1 MIRRDLF
8 LLVSAQVLLAGAVTI
23 APAQTRP
30 SAASRLAGCYEV
42 RLGPWSP
49 SLAIGGD
56 AVFMTPP
63 AHIRLWRQLNPEWA
77 RDSGYAITPVLPSR
91 DRAHKYGI
99 YRIVSHDSIAATF
112 SNGLSGVVLALG
124 VRQDSLVGRA
134 TSFWDFPRPAQS
146 ASAVLVKRRCPTP
159 EAGTP
164 PARWNP

>member
-1 MIRRDLF
+1 MIRRDVLF
-8 LLVSAQVLLAGAVTI
+8 AVASQVVLTSAAPI
-23 APAQTRP
+23 APSQAHP
-30 SAASRLAGCYEV
+30 SAMARLAGCYEV
-42 RLGPWSP
+42 RLGSWSP

-77 RDSGYAITPVLPSR
+77 RDSAFAITPVAPSR

-112 SNGLSGVVLALG
+112 SNGLSGVVLELG
-124 VRQDSLVGRA
+124 VRRDSLVGRA
-134 TSFWDFPRPAQS
+134 TSFWDFPRQPQS
-146 ASAVLVKRRCPTP
+146 ATAVLVRRRCPTP
-159 EAGTP
+159 EEGTP